1 MSLRKS
7 PTVEN
12 KNKNKNKNKI
22 ACGWQGLVLNLG
34 AVLGSLCILMTAMTL
49 IFGFK
54 PLVFASGSMAPEI
67 PTGSFGLAVPT
78 PVSELDPGQVVS
90 VVAADQMRVTHRIL
104 ENTPLGLILKGD
116 ANPVAD
122 LQPYAVESADR
133 LLFSVP
139 NLGYVISW
147 FGQPWAFFAGGLLC
161 AYVFYLAFIRRGA
174 NDGDDLDD
182 IDSRIRPSA
191 TGKPDDSR
199 DRNSTLFTWTGLV
212 VVLALAVSVG
222 WAGRVESTTAAFGA
236 TAQGSAAVA
245 TDVMS
250 APAGTNCAQSTVGN
264 TNTRNQT
271 IDFTWSAPLSGS
283 VAPTGYLVS
292 VQVNNA
298 DGTPSNTNQ
307 ITNIPLGASVRQQSL
322 TTVGSSRILN
332 TLLSLLGDL
341 LGYDRTI
348 TVKISATY
356 PSGWTSVPI
365 VFNKVHATAGLLGTS
380 KKLTCT
386 LH

>member
-1 MSLRKS
+1 M
-7 PTVEN
+7 
-12 KNKNKNKNKI
+12 
-22 ACGWQGLVLNLG
+22 LNLG

-54 PLVFASGSMAPEI
+54 PLIFASGSMAPEI
-67 PTGSFGLAVPT
+67 PTGSFGLAVTT

-116 ANPVAD
+116 ANTVAD

-147 FGQPWAFFAGGLLC
+147 FGQPWAFFGGGLLC

-174 NDGDDLDD
+174 NDDDELDD
-182 IDSRIRPSA
+182 IDSRRRPSA
-191 TGKPDDSR
+191 IGKPDESR
-199 DRNSTLFTWTGLV
+199 DRNSILFTWTGLV

-222 WAGRVESTTAAFGA
+222 WAGRVESTMAAFGA
-236 TAQGSAAVA
+236 TAQGSAALA

-250 APAGTNCAQSTVGN
+250 APAGTTCTQSRVGN
-264 TNTRNQT
+264 TSTRNQT

-283 VAPTGYLVS
+283 IAPTGYLVS

-322 TTVGSSRILN
+322 TTVGSSGILN
-332 TLLSLLGDL
+332 TLLSLLGEL

-356 PSGWTSVPI
+356 PSGWTSAPI
-365 VFNKVHATAGLLGTS
+365 VFNRVHATAGLLGTS
-380 KKLTCT
+380 KKLTCI